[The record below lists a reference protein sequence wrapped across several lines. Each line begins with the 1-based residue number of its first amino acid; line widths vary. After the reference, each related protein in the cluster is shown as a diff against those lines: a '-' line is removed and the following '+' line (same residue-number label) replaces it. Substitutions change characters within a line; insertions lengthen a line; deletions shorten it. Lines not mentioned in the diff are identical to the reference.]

1 MLPEADPILFAN
13 NVFVIPDILANAG
26 GVTVSYFEW
35 VQNLEMLHWSED
47 DVNGRLS
54 EIMVRSFREARHM
67 AAKERVDVR
76 TAASILAV
84 GRVAEASLVRGV
96 YP

>member
-1 MLPEADPILFAN
+1 
-13 NVFVIPDILANAG
+13 VFVIPDILANAG
-26 GVTVSYFEW
+26 GVTASYFEW
-35 VQNLEMLHWSED
+35 VQNLEMLHRSED

-54 EIMVRSFREARHM
+54 EIMVRSFREVRDT
-67 AAKERVDVR
+67 AAKERVDMR
-76 TAASILAV
+76 IAAYILAV